1 MGAGR
6 QQQPPVHPS
15 AAAQLPPPHW
25 PPTSPNTSTP
35 PSNTHPPP
43 APENHPTSFAPPGPC
58 WQMIELLQH
67 IPRHVAT
74 TGRYAR
80 EFFTRDGRLRHIHR
94 MHFWPLDRVLA
105 DKYRLPVEEVGGTLC
120 EGVA

>member
-1 MGAGR
+1 
-6 QQQPPVHPS
+6 
-15 AAAQLPPPHW
+15 
-25 PPTSPNTSTP
+25 
-35 PSNTHPPP
+35 
-43 APENHPTSFAPPGPC
+43 
-58 WQMIELLQH
+58 MIELLQH
-67 IPRHVAT
+67 IPRHIAT